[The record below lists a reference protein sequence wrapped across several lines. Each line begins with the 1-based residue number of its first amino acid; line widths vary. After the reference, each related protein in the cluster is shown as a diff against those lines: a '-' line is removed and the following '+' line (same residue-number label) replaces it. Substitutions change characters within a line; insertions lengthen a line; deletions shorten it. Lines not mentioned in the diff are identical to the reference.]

1 MFSNTRN
8 IYGRKS
14 TQSSLDRRYGPTTIA
29 KSSLCDGPNHCIDA
43 NKTTHAALRYAND
56 ARGIKF
62 KNNSCFR
69 RTTKN
74 KKYFTLQSTQ
84 RIKPNQEIH
93 ADYGRD
99 YWPREYYKNFFFEK
113 NGRKEDKFI

>member
-1 MFSNTRN
+1 MMQEEVNLK
-8 IYGRKS
+8 IILVLEEQQK
-14 TQSSLDRRYGPTTIA
+14 I
-29 KSSLCDGPNHCIDA
+29 
-43 NKTTHAALRYAND
+43 
-56 ARGIKF
+56 
-62 KNNSCFR
+62 
-69 RTTKN
+69 